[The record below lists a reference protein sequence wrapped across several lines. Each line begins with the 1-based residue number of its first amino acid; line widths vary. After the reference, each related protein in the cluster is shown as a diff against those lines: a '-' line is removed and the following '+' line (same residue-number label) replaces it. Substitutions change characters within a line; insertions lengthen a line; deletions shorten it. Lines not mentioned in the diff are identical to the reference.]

1 MSRPPRESDD
11 VVLYYSIPSSI
22 SSYHPFKSAKT
33 NTEGGGTEGV
43 PQCRIY
49 TGNESFFFK
58 ILKKSLVDAWRVSDM
73 FARGVAV
80 A

>member
-11 VVLYYSIPSSI
+11 LELSSI
-22 SSYHPFKSAKT
+22 QISQNEH
-33 NTEGGGTEGV
+33 GGEKLKA
-43 PQCRIY
+43 CRSDVYIRE
-49 TGNESFFFK
+49 TKVFFK
-58 ILKKSLVDAWRVSDM
+58 IKKSLVDAWRVSDM

>member
-11 VVLYYSIPSSI
+11 LELSSI
-22 SSYHPFKSAKT
+22 QISQNEHGG
-33 NTEGGGTEGV
+33 GGGTEGV